1 MTDTAPVLEARDLTK
16 SFTLRNAIG
25 LATSEVHAVDGVSFA
40 IRPGET
46 YGLVGESGCGKSTTG
61 RMLQMLDEP
70 TSGSILFHGQPI
82 SEFSRAEQ
90 QAYRSK
96 VQMIFQ
102 DPNSSLNP
110 RKRIGAILNE
120 TLVIQGIRDKSER
133 SKRIV
138 SAIEEVGF
146 GEEHLVRYP
155 HEFSGGQRQRIG
167 VARALVTHPEV
178 ILCDEAVSAL
188 DVSIQAQILNL
199 LNRIQD
205 EHGLSYL
212 FISHDLSV
220 VRYIADRVGV
230 MSKGQLVEEAPV
242 DELFAHPQHD
252 YTKRLLDSIP
262 HAHPR
267 AAAVTAT
274 TAGATA
280 TTAGATAGEGGA
292 R

>member
-1 MTDTAPVLEARDLTK
+1 MTENAAVLEAQQLTK
-16 SFTLRNAIG
+16 TFTLRNAIG
-25 LATSEVHAVDGVSFA
+25 LRTSEVHAVDGVSFS
-40 IRPGET
+40 IQPGET

-61 RMLQMLDEP
+61 RMLQALIEP
-70 TSGSILFHGQPI
+70 TSGNILFHGQPI
-82 SEFSRAEQ
+82 SDFSRAEQ
-90 QAYRSK
+90 QTYRSK

-110 RKRIGAILNE
+110 RKRIGSILNE
-120 TLVIQGIRDKSER
+120 TLVIQGIRDRGER
-133 SKRIV
+133 NKRIV
-138 SAIEEVGF
+138 AAIEEVGF

-167 VARALVTHPEV
+167 IARALVAHPEV

-188 DVSIQAQILNL
+188 DVSTQAQILNL

-220 VRYIADRVGV
+220 VRYVADRIGV
-230 MSKGQLVEEAPV
+230 MCKGRLVEEAPV
-242 DELFAHPQHD
+242 DELFAHPKD
-252 YTKRLLDSIP
+252 EYTKKLLDSIP

-267 AAAVTAT
+267 ATAAGSTAS
-274 TAGATA
+274 GV
-280 TTAGATAGEGGA
+280 TAGEEGA
-292 R
+292 L